1 MASRMDEKKIIL
13 YTCNKYYLDLSRDE
27 VLLCNGYTF
36 CDEETRARRR
46 CKQLILTLESEQK

>member
-1 MASRMDEKKIIL
+1 MDEKKIIL